1 MHAITHA
8 PGSAR
13 LAIRASGRLAIM
25 LLTGLT
31 FHTTGFA
38 AESTTYLVSPG
49 DVLQVTLFAGV
60 EKETEFSTTVSPTGT
75 ITVPLIGDYPV
86 AGQGTPQIARGM
98 TAALARGYIVNPQ
111 VIVAIKEY
119 GGTVSVMGAVKRPG
133 VYPIKQGLTAL
144 VACDM
149 AGGFTDFASPKRAH
163 ITRTQGGK
171 PRRIEVDIAK
181 IRQGRIADV
190 VLQSGDRLEIPQ
202 RWF

>member
-8 PGSAR
+8 FGSAR
-13 LAIRASGRLAIM
+13 AAFRASGRLALVM
-25 LLTGLT
+25 LTGLM
-31 FHTTGFA
+31 FHATGFT
-38 AESTTYLVSPG
+38 AESTAYLVSPG

-60 EKETEFSTTVSPTGT
+60 EKETEFTTTVSPTGT
-75 ITVPLIGDYPV
+75 ITCPLIGDYPV
-86 AGQGTPQIARGM
+86 AGQATPQIARGM

-119 GGTVSVMGAVKRPG
+119 GGTVSVMGSVKKPG

-149 AGGFTDFASPKRAH
+149 AGGFTDFASPKKAH
-163 ITRTQGGK
+163 ITRTTGGK

-181 IRQGRIADV
+181 IRQGRIQDV